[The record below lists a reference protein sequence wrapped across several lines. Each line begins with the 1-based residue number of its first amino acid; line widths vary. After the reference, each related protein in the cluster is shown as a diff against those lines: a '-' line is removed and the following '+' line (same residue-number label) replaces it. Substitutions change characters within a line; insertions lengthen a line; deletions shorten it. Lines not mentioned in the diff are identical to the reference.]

1 MKKELNIL
9 NLEDDI
15 DDAELIERELRKG
28 GFRFRLNRVVT
39 QEDFL
44 LTLQKDRP
52 DIILSDH
59 GLPVFNGFEAL
70 AVAKKECP
78 DVPFIFVTG
87 LAGEEKEIDTFERGA
102 IDYVLKSGLSRL
114 VPVVQRAVR
123 EAEQRAERR
132 HQELALRENE
142 ARFRALVDGVKDYA
156 ICMLDPKGRVS
167 SWNAGAEWI
176 EGYQAREIIGRHFSC
191 FFPPEAVAGGLPER
205 ALAQAII
212 KGRLEEEGLLLRK
225 GGARFWANVVIT
237 AVRDEQRELR
247 GFALVTRDITARK
260 QAEAERERLIQELQA
275 TISEVKSLSGLL
287 PICASCKKVR
297 DYRGLWHP
305 LEAYLREHSDA
316 TLTHEFCQEC
326 ASHIHSTNSSD

>member
-142 ARFRALVDGVKDYA
+142 AR
-156 ICMLDPKGRVS
+156 
-167 SWNAGAEWI
+167 
-176 EGYQAREIIGRHFSC
+176 
-191 FFPPEAVAGGLPER
+191 
-205 ALAQAII
+205 
-212 KGRLEEEGLLLRK
+212 
-225 GGARFWANVVIT
+225 
-237 AVRDEQRELR
+237 
-247 GFALVTRDITARK
+247 
-260 QAEAERERLIQELQA
+260 
-275 TISEVKSLSGLL
+275 
-287 PICASCKKVR
+287 
-297 DYRGLWHP
+297 
-305 LEAYLREHSDA
+305 
-316 TLTHEFCQEC
+316 
-326 ASHIHSTNSSD
+326 